1 MFIVTSNAGETN
13 VGQSLETSDMF
24 GKKWVILIHCKP
36 TGELI
41 ETIRIN
47 PSYIISIKETNET

>member
-1 MFIVTSNAGETN
+1 MTSNSGETN

-24 GKKWVILIHCKP
+24 GKKWVILTHCKP
-36 TGELI
+36 TGEII
-41 ETIRIN
+41 ETISIN